1 MVRQIWQIWRL
12 TMLIDVTLRKVALSD
27 QQQAWIER
35 RIRFALGRFVSRI
48 RRVSVVFRDI
58 NGVRGGVDKECRL
71 QISLLPHGEVVV
83 ADVDTSVEGAA
94 ANVSE
99 RAARTVARLLE
110 RLRQTRSERD
120 RATSLKRLRMPSEMS
135 VG

>member
-1 MVRQIWQIWRL
+1 
-12 TMLIDVTLRKVALSD
+12 MLIEVTLRKVTLSE

-48 RRVSVVFRDI
+48 RRVSVILSDI
-58 NGVRGGVDKECRL
+58 NGVRGGIDKECRL
-71 QISLLPHGEVVV
+71 QISLHPQGEVVV
-83 ADVDTSVEGAA
+83 ADVETSFEGAA

-99 RAARTVARLLE
+99 RAARMVARLLE
-110 RLRQTRSERD
+110 RSRETRSEKDRD
-120 RATSLKRLRMPSEMS
+120 HFLRSRRMPFEIS

>member
-1 MVRQIWQIWRL
+1 
-12 TMLIDVTLRKVALSD
+12 MLINVALRKVTLSE
-27 QQQAWIER
+27 QQHAWIER

-48 RRVSVVFRDI
+48 RRVSVTVGDI
-58 NGVRGGVDKECRL
+58 NGLRGGVDKECRL
-71 QISLLPHGEVVV
+71 QISLHPHGEVIV
-83 ADVDTSVEGAA
+83 ADVDTSFEGAA

-110 RLRQTRSERD
+110 RSREARSESD
-120 RATSLKRLRMPSEMS
+120 RNRLSPSRRMPSEVS

>member
-1 MVRQIWQIWRL
+1 
-12 TMLIDVTLRKVALSD
+12 MLIELTSRKVALSE

-35 RIRFALGRFVSRI
+35 RIRFALGRFVSHI

-58 NGVRGGVDKECRL
+58 NGARGGIDKECRL
-71 QISLLPHGEVVV
+71 QISLHPHGEVVV
-83 ADVDTSVEGAA
+83 ADVDTAVEGAA

-110 RLRQTRSERD
+110 RSRESRSERD
-120 RATSLKRLRMPSEMS
+120 RNTSLRGRRVPSEIG